1 MVAAGYNICVLIQ
14 SMHELD
20 IVLASTAGAL
30 DKSYSLN

>member
-20 IVLASTAGAL
+20 SVPAFTAGAL
-30 DKSYSLN
+30 GKSCSLN